1 MGKLFISAG
10 TSGITSDEVTASKA
24 DVLAGK
30 TALTSDSNDEAVAGT
45 LPDKTGTVQEGAAVL
60 DGTNARLTLTIPAAG
75 KYTGTS
81 KLFATYA
88 RIASLIGLTA
98 AKIMKGNTILNI
110 AGTATSDATAGDTDI
125 LSGKTAY
132 VNGSKKTGTMANVP
146 NTSSVTLT
154 ASDGRKVIKQDAS
167 SNALWV
173 TGNSDNVRRAL
184 IQVPTTG
191 YYTNN
196 TVIGVPEARM
206 ATAGGVTAAKLLKG
220 QSAFS
225 IAGTATSDATAADTD
240 ILKGKT
246 AYVNGSKRTGTMK
259 NITGDTTIKFAASNS
274 TPVVLADERY
284 IDNNTDGVRRMC
296 LRYMGTN
303 GYITGNTLFG
313 LPAQTKTVNPSVSDQ
328 NVGPDARKLLEKVVV
343 KGYGEAYKRV
353 KLGTIN
359 KTNVGF
365 NVPLIDIPL
374 EYHKT
379 YLLIENDDIVIT
391 TNNGKDI
398 RYLGAAVT
406 AFPPFNEEANKYGPI
421 VTFRFKSG
429 ETYAEF
435 DLGRTGTL
443 FTWAGRENISVI
455 KKFYADIYVYKQI

>member
-1 MGKLFISAG
+1 
-10 TSGITSDEVTASKA
+10 
-24 DVLAGK
+24 
-30 TALTSDSNDEAVAGT
+30 
-45 LPDKTGTVQEGAAVL
+45 
-60 DGTNARLTLTIPAAG
+60 
-75 KYTGTS
+75 
-81 KLFATYA
+81 
-88 RIASLIGLTA
+88 
-98 AKIMKGNTILNI
+98 
-110 AGTATSDATAGDTDI
+110 
-125 LSGKTAY
+125 
-132 VNGSKKTGTMANVP
+132 
-146 NTSSVTLT
+146 
-154 ASDGRKVIKQDAS
+154 
-167 SNALWV
+167 
-173 TGNSDNVRRAL
+173 
-184 IQVPTTG
+184 
-191 YYTNN
+191 
-196 TVIGVPEARM
+196 
-206 ATAGGVTAAKLLKG
+206 
-220 QSAFS
+220 
-225 IAGTATSDATAADTD
+225 
-240 ILKGKT
+240 
-246 AYVNGSKRTGTMK
+246 
-259 NITGDTTIKFAASNS
+259 
-274 TPVVLADERY
+274 
-284 IDNNTDGVRRMC
+284 
-296 LRYMGTN
+296 MGTN

-313 LPAQTKTVNPSVSDQ
+313 LPAQTKTVNPSASDQ
-328 NVGPDARKLLEKVVV
+328 NVGPDAGKLLEKVVV

-391 TNNGKDI
+391 TNDGKDI